1 MIDSWDATV
10 ELILSC
16 VLRAESSLFMAY
28 SHLSV
33 SPYVMC
39 GQRSIYSVNL
49 FSDSEEPSVVHL
61 VGCDV
66 IMIMTPFSVITK
78 AVKVLNAQVQ
88 ALMDEKI
95 KPTLLPD
102 FHLGL
107 ADVYKAADIAMSN
120 METWHRSWYP
130 WVSGGTDPETGLA
143 VLTCSPM
150 IDLMLCSPIA
160 PRLCSTIPRV
170 I

>member
-1 MIDSWDATV
+1 
-10 ELILSC
+10 
-16 VLRAESSLFMAY
+16 MAY

-33 SPYVMC
+33 SPHVMC
-39 GQRSIYSVNL
+39 GHRSIYSVNL

-66 IMIMTPFSVITK
+66 IMIMAPFSVITK

-95 KPTLLPD
+95 KPTLPPD

-107 ADVYKAADIAMSN
+107 ADVYKAVDIGMSN
-120 METWHRSWYP
+120 METWQPSRYP
-130 WVSGGTDPETGLA
+130 
-143 VLTCSPM
+143 
-150 IDLMLCSPIA
+150 
-160 PRLCSTIPRV
+160 
-170 I
+170 

>member
-1 MIDSWDATV
+1 
-10 ELILSC
+10 
-16 VLRAESSLFMAY
+16 MAY

-33 SPYVMC
+33 SPHVMR

-66 IMIMTPFSVITK
+66 IMIMAPFSVITK

-95 KPTLLPD
+95 KPTLPPD

-107 ADVYKAADIAMSN
+107 ADVYKAVDIGMSN
-120 METWHRSWYP
+120 METWQPCFRWNGPRNGLSRVDLQSNDRSHAMQ
-130 WVSGGTDPETGLA
+130 SH
-143 VLTCSPM
+143 
-150 IDLMLCSPIA
+150 
-160 PRLCSTIPRV
+160 
-170 I
+170 

>member
-1 MIDSWDATV
+1 
-10 ELILSC
+10 
-16 VLRAESSLFMAY
+16 MAY

-33 SPYVMC
+33 SPHVMC

-49 FSDSEEPSVVHL
+49 FSDSEEPSVVNL

-66 IMIMTPFSVITK
+66 IMIMAPFSVITK

-95 KPTLLPD
+95 KPTLPPD

-107 ADVYKAADIAMSN
+107 ADVYKAVDIGMSN
-120 METWHRSWYP
+120 MENMAAIPVPLSFRWNGPRNGLSIVDLQSNDRSHAIQ
-130 WVSGGTDPETGLA
+130 SH
-143 VLTCSPM
+143 
-150 IDLMLCSPIA
+150 
-160 PRLCSTIPRV
+160 
-170 I
+170 